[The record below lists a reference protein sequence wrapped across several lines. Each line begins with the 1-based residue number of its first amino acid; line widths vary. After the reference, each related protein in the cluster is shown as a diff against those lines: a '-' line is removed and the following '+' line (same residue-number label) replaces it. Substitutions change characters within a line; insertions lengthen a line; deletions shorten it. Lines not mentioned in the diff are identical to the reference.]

1 MVEDTSRKAILT
13 STIKQAENHK
23 VKNGVDLRFLLA
35 RVIQAANRQI
45 QFVIGIICN

>member
-1 MVEDTSRKAILT
+1 MEKNASRNALLT

-35 RVIQAANRQI
+35 RVTQSANRQI